1 MRGLD
6 MLAQTCAPQE
16 PAETA
21 TQPQALTDDQC
32 KKIASMVLEQL
43 QGGQQQK
50 TDTEDSAE
58 DPAEDPAEGEG
69 ESEDGESNA

>member
-6 MLAQTCAPQE
+6 LLAHACAPQE
-16 PAETA
+16 PTPTT

-43 QGGQQQK
+43 QGGQQK
-50 TDTEDSAE
+50 SE
-58 DPAEDPAEGEG
+58 DPAPEPEEEQQPEPQEGEYEDAG
-69 ESEDGESNA
+69 E

>member
-21 TQPQALTDDQC
+21 ARPQALTDDQC

-43 QGGQQQK
+43 QGGQQK
-50 TDTEDSAE
+50 SEDAP
-58 DPAEDPAEGEG
+58 DPAEDPEPEPQEGGTEDAEE
-69 ESEDGESNA
+69 

>member
-21 TQPQALTDDQC
+21 ARPQALTDEEC

-43 QGGQQQK
+43 QGAQQK
-50 TDTEDSAE
+50 SEDAPESVE
-58 DPAEDPAEGEG
+58 DPQPEPQEG